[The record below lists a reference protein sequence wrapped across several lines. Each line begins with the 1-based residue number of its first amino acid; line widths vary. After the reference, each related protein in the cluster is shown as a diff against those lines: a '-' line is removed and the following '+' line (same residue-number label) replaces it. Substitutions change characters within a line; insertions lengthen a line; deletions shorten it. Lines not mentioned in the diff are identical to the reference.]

1 MSFNEQEILAKL
13 QDPSTRRRAFAE
25 VVNQYSETLYWQIRR
40 MVVDHEDAND
50 VLQNTLVKAW
60 TSIGSFRGEA
70 KLSTWLFRIAY
81 HESLTFLEHKKQNK
95 ERTVEEKYELVVKVL
110 GGQSIKTTAIEAGIS
125 RGLLYQWVKRYR
137 IEGYEGLATMK
148 KGRPPKE
155 APMKKKELPAELTPS
170 EREEMIRLRAEN
182 EYLRAENAVIKKE
195 IALREERWAAQLK
208 ARKQCSSK
216 NSGKKDIP

>member
-81 HESLTFLEHKKQNK
+81 HESLTFLEHKKQNISIDDVSSEVSNQLECDPYFDGDETQAMLQAAIETLPAK
-95 ERTVEEKYELVVKVL
+95 QKAVFNMKYFEEKTYEEISAITGTSVGALKA
-110 GGQSIKTTAIEAGIS
+110 SYHIAIEKIS
-125 RGLLYQWVKRYR
+125 HFFD
-137 IEGYEGLATMK
+137 TH
-148 KGRPPKE
+148 
-155 APMKKKELPAELTPS
+155 
-170 EREEMIRLRAEN
+170 
-182 EYLRAENAVIKKE
+182 
-195 IALREERWAAQLK
+195 
-208 ARKQCSSK
+208 
-216 NSGKKDIP
+216 D

>member
-13 QDPSTRRRAFAE
+13 QDPSTQRRAFAE

-81 HESLTFLEHKKQNK
+81 HESLTFLEHKKQNISIDDVSSEVSNQLESDPYFDGDETQAMLQAAIETLPAK
-95 ERTVEEKYELVVKVL
+95 QKAVFNMKYFEEKTYKEISAITGTSVGALKA
-110 GGQSIKTTAIEAGIS
+110 SYHIAIEKIS
-125 RGLLYQWVKRYR
+125 HFFD
-137 IEGYEGLATMK
+137 TH
-148 KGRPPKE
+148 
-155 APMKKKELPAELTPS
+155 
-170 EREEMIRLRAEN
+170 
-182 EYLRAENAVIKKE
+182 
-195 IALREERWAAQLK
+195 
-208 ARKQCSSK
+208 
-216 NSGKKDIP
+216 D